1 MPSQPRTNR
10 NKHCIL
16 SCLVA
21 VALYCATAAG
31 AFAASAAS
39 ADQSTYAGHMLDKI
53 IEIWAPPPALKS
65 DFRVRLKVSINSRG
79 QVEDCKPVKSSG
91 LEAFDN
97 SVCGAVRQIGSFG
110 TPPYG
115 APTDIHLT
123 FWNGTP
129 KGKPRPEA
137 LNSEEALRAEVKARS
152 KAEAALGDTRAE
164 AAEDR
169 ARERAEAVAKAGGN
183 DVPEVRP
190 APVSPHAAQKADDKS
205 KKAATNSQ
213 RHSTTLN
220 SDSGPATQIIGT
232 SGQPAETKSANSRQ
246 TPQAA
251 SQSRKQAD
259 NLPTY
264 GDPAFGG
271 HGDMV
276 EAGEAQ
282 QAESARQQA
291 TRAPTAPPVPAQAAQ
306 KADSA
311 KAEAKAEPAGRVVA
325 PATGV
330 ATADR
335 TKYRRDVARQLRDSV
350 LIPAETEPGE
360 YQTKLRLTISP
371 QGEITDFKVITPT
384 GDKLLDKYVQRGI
397 RRAGSLPPPPA
408 EVGGTLDITLTL
420 VRR

>member
-1 MPSQPRTNR
+1 MPSQPRTNQY
-10 NKHCIL
+10 KPYIL

-21 VALYCATAAG
+21 VALYSATVVG

-39 ADQSTYAGHMLDKI
+39 ADQSTYAGNMLDKL

-65 DFRVRLKVSINSRG
+65 DFRVRIKVSINSHG
-79 QVEDCKPVKSSG
+79 QVEACKPVKSSG
-91 LEAFDN
+91 LEAFDS

-129 KGKPRPEA
+129 KGKAKPEA
-137 LNSEEALRAEVKARS
+137 LSSEEALRAEVKARS
-152 KAEAALGDTRAE
+152 KAEAAMGDTRAE

-169 ARERAEAVAKAGGN
+169 ARERAEAVAKAGGK
-183 DVPEVRP
+183 DVPEMRP
-190 APVSPHAAQKADDKS
+190 APVAPLGAQKADDKN
-205 KKAATNSQ
+205 KKTATNSQ
-213 RHSTTLN
+213 RQAAGLN
-220 SDSGPATQIIGT
+220 NESSRATQLMG
-232 SGQPAETKSANSRQ
+232 SVGQPAEPKAARPKQ
-246 TPQAA
+246 TPQADG
-251 SQSRKQAD
+251 QSRKPAD

-264 GDPAFGG
+264 GDPAFGAQ
-271 HGDMV
+271 GDNG
-276 EAGEAQ
+276 EAGETH
-282 QAESARQQA
+282 QAAPVRQQTA
-291 TRAPTAPPVPAQAAQ
+291 QPAPQAPAQAAP
-306 KADSA
+306 KVEAHTKPADHA
-311 KAEAKAEPAGRVVA
+311 AA
-325 PATGV
+325 PATADV
-330 ATADR
+330 AADR
-335 TKYRRDVARQLRDSV
+335 TKYRRDVIRQLRDNV
-350 LIPAETEPGE
+350 VIPAETEPGE

-371 QGEITDFKVITPT
+371 QGEITDFTVITPT

>member
-1 MPSQPRTNR
+1 MPSQPRTNLY
-10 NKHCIL
+10 KPCIL
-16 SCLVA
+16 ACLVA
-21 VALYCATAAG
+21 VALYSATVAG

-39 ADQSTYAGHMLDKI
+39 ADQSTYAGNMLDKI

-91 LEAFDN
+91 LEAFDS

-129 KGKPRPEA
+129 KGKTKPEA
-137 LNSEEALRAEVKARS
+137 LSSEEALRAEVKARS
-152 KAEAALGDTRAE
+152 KAEAAMGDTRAE
-164 AAEDR
+164 AAEER
-169 ARERAEAVAKAGGN
+169 ARERAEAVAKAGGK

-190 APVSPHAAQKADDKS
+190 APVATLGAQKADDKN
-205 KKAATNSQ
+205 KKTATNNQ
-213 RHSTTLN
+213 RQAAGLSN
-220 SDSGPATQIIGT
+220 DSGRATQMMGST
-232 SGQPAETKSANSRQ
+232 GQPAEPKTTPPKQA
-246 TPQAA
+246 PQAA
-251 SQSRKQAD
+251 GQSRKPAD

-264 GDPAFGG
+264 GDPAFGAQADAG
-271 HGDMV
+271 

-282 QAESARQQA
+282 AARPAE
-291 TRAPTAPPVPAQAAQ
+291 APPAAQAAP
-306 KADSA
+306 KAEASKAEAHTKPAEHAASPATADSA
-311 KAEAKAEPAGRVVA
+311 
-325 PATGV
+325 
-330 ATADR
+330 DR
-335 TKYRRDVARQLRDSV
+335 AKYRRDVIRLLRDSV
-350 LIPAETEPGE
+350 VIPAETEPGE

-371 QGEITDFKVITPT
+371 QGEVTDFKVITPT

-397 RRAGSLPPPPA
+397 RRAGNLPPPPA

>member
-1 MPSQPRTNR
+1 MPSQPRTNQY
-10 NKHCIL
+10 KPCIL

-21 VALYCATAAG
+21 VALYSATVVG

-39 ADQSTYAGHMLDKI
+39 ADQSTYAGNMLDKL

-65 DFRVRLKVSINSRG
+65 DFRVRIKVSINSRG
-79 QVEDCKPVKSSG
+79 QVEACKPVKSSG
-91 LEAFDN
+91 LEAFDS

-129 KGKPRPEA
+129 KGKTKTEA
-137 LNSEEALRAEVKARS
+137 LSSEEALRAEVKARS
-152 KAEAALGDTRAE
+152 KAEAAMGDTRAE

-169 ARERAEAVAKAGGN
+169 ARERAEAVAKAGGK
-183 DVPEVRP
+183 DVPEMRP
-190 APVSPHAAQKADDKS
+190 APVAPLGAQKADDKN
-205 KKAATNSQ
+205 KKTATNSQ
-213 RHSTTLN
+213 RQAAGQNNES
-220 SDSGPATQIIGT
+220 SRATQLMG
-232 SGQPAETKSANSRQ
+232 SVGQPAEPKATSPRQ
-246 TPQAA
+246 TPQTAG
-251 SQSRKQAD
+251 QSRKPAD

-264 GDPAFGG
+264 GDPAFGAQ
-271 HGDMV
+271 GDNG
-276 EAGEAQ
+276 EAGETQ
-282 QAESARQQA
+282 QAAPVRQQ
-291 TRAPTAPPVPAQAAQ
+291 TARPADAQPAAQAAP
-306 KADSA
+306 
-311 KAEAKAEPAGRVVA
+311 KAEAAKADAHTKPADHAAA
-325 PATGV
+325 PAT
-330 ATADR
+330 ADAAADR
-335 TKYRRDVARQLRDSV
+335 TKYRRDVIRQLRDNV
-350 LIPAETEPGE
+350 VIPAETEPGE

-371 QGEITDFKVITPT
+371 QGEITDFTVITPT

>member
-1 MPSQPRTNR
+1 MPSQPRTNLSSL
-10 NKHCIL
+10 CICSSL
-16 SCLVA
+16 IA
-21 VALYCATAAG
+21 VTFFCVTAVG

-39 ADQSTYAGHMLDKI
+39 ADQSTYAGKMLDKI

-65 DFRVRLKVSINSRG
+65 DFRVRLKVTVNGRG

-91 LEAFDN
+91 LEAFDS

-115 APTDIHLT
+115 APMDIHLT

-129 KGKPRPEA
+129 KGKPRVET
-137 LNSEEALRAEVKARS
+137 LSSEEALRAEVKARN

-169 ARERAEAVAKAGGN
+169 ARERAEAIAKASGK
-183 DVPEVRP
+183 DAPEVRP
-190 APVSPHAAQKADDKS
+190 AAVAPVRAPKTSAENKNKGANSAGLTTAQA
-205 KKAATNSQ
+205 
-213 RHSTTLN
+213 
-220 SDSGPATQIIGT
+220 DSGPATQLIGR
-232 SGQPAETKSANSRQ
+232 SAPAAGDQGTVAPKEKRAR
-246 TPQAA
+246 
-251 SQSRKQAD
+251 QAD

-264 GDPAFGG
+264 GDP
-271 HGDMV
+271 DM
-276 EAGEAQ
+276 EAAP
-282 QAESARQQA
+282 AA
-291 TRAPTAPPVPAQAAQ
+291 TSAQARSQIPA

-311 KAEAKAEPAGRVVA
+311 ASDATAASNAPAGRVA
-325 PATGV
+325 SGAAASGTSG
-330 ATADR
+330 ADR
-335 TKYRRDVARQLRDSV
+335 VKYQRDAARQVRDAI

-360 YQTKLRLTISP
+360 YHTRLKLTVSP
-371 QGEITDFKVITPT
+371 QGEITDFKVISPT

-408 EVGGTLDITLTL
+408 ELGGTLDITLTL

>member
-1 MPSQPRTNR
+1 MPSQPRTNLY
-10 NKHCIL
+10 KSCIL
-16 SCLVA
+16 SCLVT
-21 VALYCATAAG
+21 VALYSATVVG

-39 ADQSTYAGHMLDKI
+39 ADQSTYAGNMLDKI

-65 DFRVRLKVSINSRG
+65 DFRVRIKVSINSHG
-79 QVEDCKPVKSSG
+79 QVEACKPLKSSG
-91 LEAFDN
+91 LEAFDS

-129 KGKPRPEA
+129 KGKTKPET
-137 LNSEEALRAEVKARS
+137 LSSEEAMRAEIKARS
-152 KAEAALGDTRAE
+152 KAEAAMGDTRAE
-164 AAEDR
+164 ATEDR
-169 ARERAEAVAKAGGN
+169 ARERAEAVAKASGK
-183 DVPEVRP
+183 DSPEVRP
-190 APVSPHAAQKADDKS
+190 APIAPPAPQKADDNR
-205 KKAATNSQ
+205 KKTATNSQ
-213 RHSTTLN
+213 RQAAGVN
-220 SDSGPATQIIGT
+220 NDGGRATQLIGSVGQTAEPKTT
-232 SGQPAETKSANSRQ
+232 SPKQAP
-246 TPQAA
+246 AA
-251 SQSRKQAD
+251 SPSRKPAD

-271 HGDMV
+271 QGDNA
-276 EAGEAQ
+276 ESGETQHAAPPQQ
-282 QAESARQQA
+282 QAARA
-291 TRAPTAPPVPAQAAQ
+291 TETPPAAQ
-306 KADSA
+306 VAP
-311 KAEAKAEPAGRVVA
+311 KAEAPKPEARTKPAEHAVT
-325 PATGV
+325 PATGE
-330 ATADR
+330 AAADR

-350 LIPAETEPGE
+350 VIPAETEPGE

>member
-1 MPSQPRTNR
+1 MPSQPRTNLNR
-10 NKHCIL
+10 PYIL

-21 VALYCATAAG
+21 VALYCATVAG

-39 ADQSTYAGHMLDKI
+39 ADQSTYAGSMLDKI

-65 DFRVRLKVSINSRG
+65 DFRVRLKVSVNSRG

-115 APTDIHLT
+115 APIDIHLT

-129 KGKPRPEA
+129 KGKPRPET
-137 LNSEEALRAEVKARS
+137 LSTEEAMRAEVKAKS

-169 ARERAEAVAKAGGN
+169 ARERAEAVARAGGK

-190 APVSPHAAQKADDKS
+190 ALVAPRPPQKADDNS
-205 KKAATNSQ
+205 KKTATNSQ
-213 RHSTTLN
+213 RQAAGLN
-220 SDSGPATQIIGT
+220 SDSAPATQLIGKSSPT
-232 SGQPAETKSANSRQ
+232 PSPQAKNSGQGAEGKTRQ
-246 TPQAA
+246 ATEAA
-251 SQSRKQAD
+251 SQGRKQAD

-264 GDPAFGG
+264 GDPALGG
-271 HGDMV
+271 HGDSV
-276 EAGEAQ
+276 DAGEAHQ
-282 QAESARQQA
+282 QAEPARQQA
-291 TRAPTAPPVPAQAAQ
+291 APKT
-306 KADSA
+306 STA
-311 KAEAKAEPAGRVVA
+311 KAEAATEPAGRVVTPASDA
-325 PATGV
+325 PA
-330 ATADR
+330 ADR
-335 TKYRRDVARQLRDSV
+335 NKYRREVTRQLRDSV
-350 LIPAETEPGE
+350 LIPSETEPGE

>member
-1 MPSQPRTNR
+1 MPSQPRTNQY
-10 NKHCIL
+10 KPYIL

-21 VALYCATAAG
+21 VALYSATVVG

-39 ADQSTYAGHMLDKI
+39 ADQSTYAGNMLDKL

-65 DFRVRLKVSINSRG
+65 DFRVRIKVSINSHG
-79 QVEDCKPVKSSG
+79 QVEACKPVKSSG
-91 LEAFDN
+91 LEAFDS

-129 KGKPRPEA
+129 KGKAKPEA
-137 LNSEEALRAEVKARS
+137 LSSEEALRAEVKARS
-152 KAEAALGDTRAE
+152 KAEAAMGDTRAE

-169 ARERAEAVAKAGGN
+169 ARERAEAVAKAGGK
-183 DVPEVRP
+183 DVPEMRP
-190 APVSPHAAQKADDKS
+190 APVAPLGAQKADDKN
-205 KKAATNSQ
+205 KKTATNSQ
-213 RHSTTLN
+213 RQAAGLN
-220 SDSGPATQIIGT
+220 NESSRATQLMG
-232 SGQPAETKSANSRQ
+232 SVGQPAEPKAARPKQ
-246 TPQAA
+246 TPQADG
-251 SQSRKQAD
+251 QSRKPAD

-264 GDPAFGG
+264 GDPAFGAQ
-271 HGDMV
+271 GDNG
-276 EAGEAQ
+276 EAGETH
-282 QAESARQQA
+282 QAAPVRQQTA
-291 TRAPTAPPVPAQAAQ
+291 QPAPQAPAQAAP
-306 KADSA
+306 KVEAHTKPADHA
-311 KAEAKAEPAGRVVA
+311 AA
-325 PATGV
+325 PAT
-330 ATADR
+330 ADAAADR
-335 TKYRRDVARQLRDSV
+335 TKYRRDVIRQLRDNV
-350 LIPAETEPGE
+350 VIPAETEPGE

-371 QGEITDFKVITPT
+371 QGEITDFTVIAPT

>member
-1 MPSQPRTNR
+1 MPSQPRTTL
-10 NKHCIL
+10 NKPYIL

-21 VALYCATAAG
+21 VALYCAAAAG

-39 ADQSTYAGHMLDKI
+39 ADQSTYAGNMLDKI

-65 DFRVRLKVSINSRG
+65 DFRVRLKVSVNSRG

-129 KGKPRPEA
+129 KGKPKPET
-137 LNSEEALRAEVKARS
+137 LNTEEALRAEVKARS
-152 KAEAALGDTRAE
+152 KAEAAQGDTRAE

-169 ARERAEAVAKAGGN
+169 ARERAEAIAKAGGK
-183 DVPEVRP
+183 DMPEVRP
-190 APVSPHAAQKADDKS
+190 APVAPRAAQKADDNS
-205 KKAATNSQ
+205 KKTATNSQ
-213 RHSTTLN
+213 RLAAGQH
-220 SDSGPATQIIGT
+220 SDSGPATQVIGK
-232 SGQPAETKSANSRQ
+232 SGQSVETKSANTRQ
-246 TPQAA
+246 TPQPA
-251 SQSRKQAD
+251 SQSRKQAE

-271 HGDMV
+271 HGDLV

-282 QAESARQQA
+282 QAEAARQQA
-291 TRAPTAPPVPAQAAQ
+291 TRAPAAPTAPAQTTQ
-306 KADSA
+306 KAGSA
-311 KAEAKAEPAGRVVA
+311 KAEASTEPAGRVVA
-325 PATGV
+325 PATGE
-330 ATADR
+330 AAADR

>member
-1 MPSQPRTNR
+1 MPSQPRTNQY
-10 NKHCIL
+10 KPYIL

-21 VALYCATAAG
+21 VALYSATVVG

-39 ADQSTYAGHMLDKI
+39 ADQSTYAGNMLDKL

-65 DFRVRLKVSINSRG
+65 DFRVRIKVSINSHG
-79 QVEDCKPVKSSG
+79 QVEACKPVKSSG
-91 LEAFDN
+91 LEAFDS

-129 KGKPRPEA
+129 KGKAKPEA
-137 LNSEEALRAEVKARS
+137 LSSEEALRAEVKARS
-152 KAEAALGDTRAE
+152 KAEAAMGDTRAE

-169 ARERAEAVAKAGGN
+169 ARERDEAVAKAGGK
-183 DVPEVRP
+183 DVPEMRP
-190 APVSPHAAQKADDKS
+190 APVAPLGAQKADDKN
-205 KKAATNSQ
+205 KKTATNSQ
-213 RHSTTLN
+213 RQAAGLN
-220 SDSGPATQIIGT
+220 NESSRATQLMG
-232 SGQPAETKSANSRQ
+232 SVGQPAEPKAARPKQ
-246 TPQAA
+246 TPQADG
-251 SQSRKQAD
+251 QSRKPAD

-264 GDPAFGG
+264 GDPAFGAQ
-271 HGDMV
+271 GDNG
-276 EAGEAQ
+276 EAGETH
-282 QAESARQQA
+282 QAAPVRQQTA
-291 TRAPTAPPVPAQAAQ
+291 QPAPQAPAQAAP
-306 KADSA
+306 KVEAHTKPADHA
-311 KAEAKAEPAGRVVA
+311 AA
-325 PATGV
+325 PATADV
-330 ATADR
+330 AADR
-335 TKYRRDVARQLRDSV
+335 TKYRRDVIRQLRDNV
-350 LIPAETEPGE
+350 VIPAETEPGE

-371 QGEITDFKVITPT
+371 QGEITDFTVITPT

>member
-1 MPSQPRTNR
+1 MPSQPRTNLY
-10 NKHCIL
+10 KPCLL

-21 VALYCATAAG
+21 VALYCATVAG

-39 ADQSTYAGHMLDKI
+39 ADQSTYAGNMLDKI

-65 DFRVRLKVSINSRG
+65 DFRVRLKVSVNSRG

-129 KGKPRPEA
+129 KGKPKPET
-137 LNSEEALRAEVKARS
+137 LNSEEAMRAEVKARS

-169 ARERAEAVAKAGGN
+169 ARERAEAVAKAGGK

-190 APVSPHAAQKADDKS
+190 APVAPRPAQKADDNS
-205 KKAATNSQ
+205 KKTATNNQ
-213 RHSTTLN
+213 RLLAGVN
-220 SDSGPATQIIGT
+220 NENGPATQVIGK
-232 SGQPAETKSANSRQ
+232 SSQPAEAKPASTKQPAQ
-246 TPQAA
+246 PAG
-251 SQSRKQAD
+251 QSGKPAD

-264 GDPAFGG
+264 GDPALGG
-271 HGDMV
+271 RSELG
-276 EAGEAQ
+276 EAGETQ
-282 QAESARQQA
+282 PTEPARQQA
-291 TRAPTAPPVPAQAAQ
+291 AQ
-306 KADSA
+306 KTEVART
-311 KAEAKAEPAGRVVA
+311 EANAAPAGRVVA
-325 PATGV
+325 PAAGDQS
-330 ATADR
+330 ADR
-335 TKYRRDVARQLRDSV
+335 AKYRKDVTRQLRDSV

-371 QGEITDFKVITPT
+371 KGEITDFKVITPT
-384 GDKLLDKYVQRGI
+384 GDKFLDKYVQRGI

>member
-1 MPSQPRTNR
+1 MPSQPRTPPYKTR
-10 NKHCIL
+10 IL

-21 VALYCATAAG
+21 VALYSATVVG

-39 ADQSTYAGHMLDKI
+39 ADQSTYAGNMLDKL

-65 DFRVRLKVSINSRG
+65 DFRVRIKVSINSHG
-79 QVEDCKPVKSSG
+79 QVEACKPVKPSG
-91 LEAFDN
+91 LEAFDS

-129 KGKPRPEA
+129 KGKTKPEA
-137 LNSEEALRAEVKARS
+137 LSSEEALRAEVKARS
-152 KAEAALGDTRAE
+152 KAEAAMGDTRAE
-164 AAEDR
+164 AAEER

-183 DVPEVRP
+183 EVPAVRP
-190 APVSPHAAQKADDKS
+190 APVAPLGAQKADDKN
-205 KKAATNSQ
+205 KKTATNKQ
-213 RHSTTLN
+213 RQAAGMN
-220 SDSGPATQIIGT
+220 NDSGRATQLIG
-232 SGQPAETKSANSRQ
+232 SVGQPAEPKTTSPK
-246 TPQAA
+246 QAQA
-251 SQSRKQAD
+251 TSQSRKPAD

-264 GDPAFGG
+264 GDPAFGAQEENG
-271 HGDMV
+271 
-276 EAGEAQ
+276 EAGATQ
-282 QAESARQQA
+282 QAAPVRQQA
-291 TRAPTAPPVPAQAAQ
+291 ASPAPQAAAQA
-306 KADSA
+306 SP
-311 KAEAKAEPAGRVVA
+311 KAEAVQAEARTKPAAHAAA
-325 PATGV
+325 PAT
-330 ATADR
+330 ADAAADR
-335 TKYRRDVARQLRDSV
+335 AKYRRDVIHQLRDNV
-350 LIPAETEPGE
+350 IIPAETEPGE

-371 QGEITDFKVITPT
+371 QGEISDFKVITPT